1 MVGKSAVSKI
11 VEMDEKMAEMSD
23 DKLAEKLELLM
34 VENLES
40 YLVVMLVLHWAD
52 KLDLM
57 MANYKVGWMGV
68 VMVVSSENR
77 MVVSLGYWTV
87 ASLEKKKVG

>member
-57 MANYKVGWMGV
+57 MAN
-68 VMVVSSENR
+68 
-77 MVVSLGYWTV
+77 
-87 ASLEKKKVG
+87 

>member
-1 MVGKSAVSKI
+1 MAGKSAVSKI

-52 KLDLM
+52 
-57 MANYKVGWMGV
+57 
-68 VMVVSSENR
+68 
-77 MVVSLGYWTV
+77 
-87 ASLEKKKVG
+87 